1 MSYFDSLLKKRGL
14 EECPLP
20 LWKLKITEEEF
31 KERGVNVV
39 IYANQLMRATVPA
52 IQNAANMILENH
64 RAQEC
69 DSILMPFKEIIRMI
83 PEDE

>member
-31 KERGVNVV
+31 KDLRELLEKQTHVMSMCN
-39 IYANQLMRATVPA
+39 IANSTFYKYAQ
-52 IQNAANMILENH
+52 
-64 RAQEC
+64 
-69 DSILMPFKEIIRMI
+69 SIKS
-83 PEDE
+83 